1 MAFEKFIPTIWEA
14 KLDVPFQKALV
25 YGQDKIANREYEG
38 QIQQMGDTV
47 TINRLITGEIKDYVK
62 GVPNVSDQLDT
73 DDTKLTIDAQKYY
86 QFDVEDIDK
95 TQAAGSFTDT
105 ALTEYAYKMADV
117 ADIYNR
123 DKLIAGAGHTL
134 PAVKVFN
141 GDDYHLPVEGQ
152 ITAWNVFSRL
162 KAAFEDAGIPEGA
175 RWAVI
180 GGDLASALLSDKRVT
195 DAAHAGDNTI
205 LLNGQLTAKP
215 VLGINVTVSP
225 NVKTTG
231 SGASKKET
239 LIAGVS
245 GGYSFANQLVQTE
258 AFRSHTQFADTFR
271 SLNLWGGAVIRPDR
285 IFKMDVTVGEGALM
299 SFGAPAAGGGE

>member
-25 YGQDKIANREYEG
+25 YGQQNIANRDYEG

-47 TINRLITGEIKDYVK
+47 TINRLITGDIKDYVK
-62 GVPNVSDQLDT
+62 GVPTVSDQLDT

-95 TQAAGSFTDT
+95 TQAAGNFTDT
-105 ALTEYAYKMADV
+105 ALAEYAYKMADV
-117 ADIYNR
+117 ADQYNR
-123 DKLIAGAGHTL
+123 DKLIAGAGHDLGT
-134 PAVKVFN
+134 VKVFN
-141 GDDYHLPVEGQ
+141 GDDYHIPVAGQ

-162 KAAFEDAGIPEGA
+162 SAAFQAAGIPEGA

-180 GGDLASALLSDKRVT
+180 GGDLAAALLSDKRVT
-195 DAAHAGDNTI
+195 DASSAGSNSI
-205 LLNGQLTAKP
+205 LLNGQVTSKP

-231 SGASKKET
+231 TGASKKET

-258 AFRSHTQFADTFR
+258 AFRSPTQFADTFR
-271 SLNLWGGAVIRPDR
+271 SLNLWGGAVVRPDR
-285 IFKMDVTVGEGALM
+285 IFKMDVNVGAGDLM
-299 SFGAPAAGGGE
+299 SFGGAPAA